1 MSIAP
6 DLRYDDHPDFNQSID
21 DEVGEINILGESFA
35 PSYVLFELAQE
46 TYRIATTEYYE
57 QAFEELKQVI
67 FNYFPACIAF
77 NYRLSE
83 RGEGATDPV
92 RKLLHL
98 KDTWEAIIFVLY
110 ALVMGEVRYR
120 ATPLTAIQAISGT
133 NPTTGQPQFENLNS
147 NRIMSDALK
156 KKIQNMRAIIQFS
169 KTNGHGFKLEEIDE
183 TLLDDLEQLQDI
195 RNDIS
200 HTAAP
205 TREQAERELSLV
217 IPIFQ
222 QMLTKTRFLEN
233 CRILRFDTFS
243 SNCRCE
249 IFNGHSLN
257 REYDDFAFDSSQL
270 SYVIGLTQDQIF
282 VQWDTECFSLSP
294 FLHFE
299 RDTTGHESY
308 VCFYKRRKDGKYWY
322 EPVKMRDEKP
332 FDHLQA
338 RFEAEK
344 EALAGLLQ

>member
-1 MSIAP
+1 MSTDP
-6 DLRYDDHPDFNQSID
+6 ELKYEDHPDFNQSID
-21 DEVGEINILGESFA
+21 NEVGEISILGESFA

-57 QAFEELKQVI
+57 NAYEELKQVI
-67 FNYFPACIAF
+67 FDYFPACIAF

-83 RGEGATDPV
+83 KGEGATDPV

-98 KDTWEAIIFVLY
+98 KDTWEAIIFVIY
-110 ALVMGEVRYR
+110 ALVMGELRYKG
-120 ATPLTAIQAISGT
+120 TSFKSIQVLTGYDQKSGA
-133 NPTTGQPQFENLNS
+133 PQYSNLNS
-147 NRIMSDALK
+147 GRLMSEKLK
-156 KKIQNMRAIIQFS
+156 EKLQNLRAIIQFS
-169 KTNGHGFKLEEIDE
+169 KTNGYGFKLEEIDE
-183 TLLDDLEQLQDI
+183 TILDDLEQLQNI

-205 TREQAERELSLV
+205 TREQAESELRQV
-217 IPIFQ
+217 IPSFQ

-233 CRILRFDTFS
+233 CRILRFDSFS
-243 SNCRCE
+243 SDCRCE

-257 REYDDFAFDSSQL
+257 REYGTFTFDASRLGYIIS
-270 SYVIGLTQDQIF
+270 LTQEQIF
-282 VQWDTECFSLSP
+282 VQWDNDCFSLSP

-308 VCFYKRRKDGKYWY
+308 VCFYKRKKDSKYWY
-322 EPVKMRDEKP
+322 EPVKMRDEKS
-332 FDHLQA
+332 FDHLQS

-344 EALAGLLQ
+344 VALAGLMV